1 VILILGVFVMLMM
14 ACVLY
19 LSRDTGQHKGVDWL
33 YIGAMELNLF
43 GHLSEETRPKIVRL
57 WATGDAETR
66 ARAAGLLD
74 QESFMHAGH
83 ERLARIEELAARL
96 QMMELKDKLG
106 HRQELPA
113 WIPPRR
119 S

>member
-1 VILILGVFVMLMM
+1 MIFILGAMLVMS
-14 ACVLY
+14 CVPY
-19 LSRDTGQHKGVDWL
+19 LSRGTGQRKQVDWL

-43 GHLSEETRPKIVRL
+43 GHLSGETRPKIVRL

-66 ARAAGLLD
+66 SRAAGLLD

-83 ERLARIEELAARL
+83 ERLARIEELAAKL
-96 QMMELKDKLG
+96 QMIELKDKLAL
-106 HRQELPA
+106 RQELPA
-113 WIPPRR
+113 WKTRR